1 MGINIAIIGCGIWGR
16 NIARN
21 ASELGVLAGV
31 CDTNQHHA
39 EAFSKEFSCPISS
52 LEQILQADYISG
64 VLVVTNANSH
74 EKIACAVLEAGK
86 HVYIEKPLALTME
99 SALHIKQA
107 AIKAN
112 KQVMVGHLLQYHPAY
127 IELKQQVNNGIIGDI
142 QHIQAN
148 RLAMGR
154 IRKSESAIYDLCPH
168 DLSLILGLVK
178 TMPGSINCASASHVT
193 HNGGDII
200 VTSFKFP
207 GDITAVM
214 HTSWYSP
221 YKEHRLVV
229 TGTKGSI
236 MFDDTKPSDQKL
248 TFYQDKILY
257 EDEAIKIE
265 RAEPVFLPIQEG
277 EPLRNEVSAFID
289 VCKTNSPAITDMEE
303 ALKIQEILT
312 EMSQQTQQDTS

>member
-1 MGINIAIIGCGIWGR
+1 MEINIAIIGCGIWGR

-31 CDTNQHHA
+31 CDTNRHHA
-39 EAFSKEFSCPISS
+39 EAFSKQFSCPTSS
-52 LEQILQADYISG
+52 LEQILQTDSISG

-107 AIKAN
+107 AINAN

-127 IELKQQVNNGIIGDI
+127 LELKKQVNNGIIGEI

-178 TMPGSINCASASHVT
+178 NMPVSINCSSASHVT
-193 HNGGDII
+193 NNGDI
-200 VTSFKFP
+200 VFTNFKFP
-207 GDITAVM
+207 GNITAVM

-236 MFDDTKPSDQKL
+236 VFDDTKSSDQKL
-248 TFYQDKILY
+248 TFYQDKIF
-257 EDEAIKIE
+257 DAHDAIRIE
-265 RAEPVFLPIQEG
+265 RDEPAFLPIQEG
-277 EPLRNEVSAFID
+277 EPLRNEVSAFIN

-312 EMSQQTQQDTS
+312 EMSRQTQQDTL